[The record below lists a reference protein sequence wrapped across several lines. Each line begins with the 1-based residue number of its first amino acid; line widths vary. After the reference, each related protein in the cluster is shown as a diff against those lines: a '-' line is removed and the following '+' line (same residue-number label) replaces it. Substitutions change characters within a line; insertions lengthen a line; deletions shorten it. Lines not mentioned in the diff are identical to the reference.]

1 MSDSD
6 NVRNLGWLTCF
17 GRRCHQITDSVMIF
31 PLFHLVVPN
40 KLWSQW
46 LFHSN
51 LSRRLSKPPGKYLRF
66 WICRHLA
73 CLNKTN
79 IRNTS
84 HTCNCG
90 TYRKCESQEKLGRVR
105 METRRLDFVQD
116 DRKESPYLY
125 PTCMMLPGRYFKST
139 NIIWY
144 LHLV

>member
-73 CLNKTN
+73 CLNNTN

-90 TYRKCESQEKLGRVR
+90 TYRKCESQAKPWQGKNGDTKTGLCPGWQKGVS
-105 METRRLDFVQD
+105 L
-116 DRKESPYLY
+116 SLPYQHDASWEI
-125 PTCMMLPGRYFKST
+125 F
-139 NIIWY
+139 
-144 LHLV
+144 